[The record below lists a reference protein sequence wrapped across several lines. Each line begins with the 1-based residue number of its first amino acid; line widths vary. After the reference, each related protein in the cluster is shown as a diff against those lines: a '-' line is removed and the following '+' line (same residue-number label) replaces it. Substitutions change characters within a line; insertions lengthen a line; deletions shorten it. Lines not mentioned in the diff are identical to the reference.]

1 MSFPAVHVRHPIS
14 LSLIPG
20 RRGTNS
26 SPHTSRHTDI
36 DAIAVDPSA
45 PPRPGRRVALL
56 GMFGIGNM
64 GNDASMETMLRFLRE
79 EARDCSV
86 HCLAVDPEAI
96 RRTYGVETI
105 HLNSRFRARL
115 LFRLDKTLFRIPGG
129 LVDLVRTIYAAHK
142 FDLLVAPGTGL
153 LDDFG
158 TGPFHWPYTLLKW
171 CVAARLCGAQIWLV
185 SIGAGPV
192 QNPLSRWMMKK
203 AARLARYRSYRDR
216 ISLEFMREIG
226 FDTGED
232 AVYPDIVFKMETPP
246 AAVRM
251 PSPDGKVVVGVG
263 VMGYKGWH
271 AWEAGGAEIYA
282 SYLSRITSL
291 IVWLLDN
298 SYGVRLFTGARS
310 DGETIEEIV
319 NRLAAMRPKLNERC
333 VAVET
338 HSLVELVAQMS
349 AVDVTV
355 ATRFHN
361 VICSLKAGKPTISLG
376 YARKNDVLMA
386 EFGLGEYCQR
396 VEDFDVRLLK
406 VQIADILENREG
418 ISASIL
424 SRLDELKAE
433 LERQDRHLL
442 SEMLG

>member
-1 MSFPAVHVRHPIS
+1 
-14 LSLIPG
+14 
-20 RRGTNS
+20 
-26 SPHTSRHTDI
+26 
-36 DAIAVDPSA
+36 
-45 PPRPGRRVALL
+45 
-56 GMFGIGNM
+56 M

-79 EARDCSV
+79 QARDCSV
-86 HCLAVDPEAI
+86 CCLSVDPEAI
-96 RRTYGVETI
+96 RRTYGVDTI
-105 HLNSRFRARL
+105 RLNSRFRSRL
-115 LFRLDKTLFRIPGG
+115 LFRLDKALLRIPGG
-129 LVDLVRTIYAAHK
+129 LVDLVRTIHTARK

-158 TGPFHWPYTLLKW
+158 TGPFNWPYTLLKW
-171 CVAARLCGAQIWLV
+171 CVAARLSGAQIWLV
-185 SIGAGPV
+185 SIGAGPIR
-192 QNPLSRWMMKK
+192 NPLSRWMMKR

-246 AAVRM
+246 AAARM
-251 PSPDGKVVVGVG
+251 SSPDGEMIVGVG

-282 SYLSRITSL
+282 AYLSRITSL

-298 SYGVRLFTGARS
+298 SYSVRIFTGARS
-310 DGETIEEIV
+310 DGETVEEIK
-319 NRLAAMRPKLNERC
+319 NRLAAMRSGLGERC

-338 HSLVELVAQMS
+338 SSLFELAEQMS
-349 AVDVTV
+349 AVDLTV

-386 EFGLGEYCQR
+386 EFGLEEYCHH
-396 VEDFDVRLLK
+396 VEDFDVGQLK
-406 VQIADILENREG
+406 LQITDILENRKE
-418 ISASIL
+418 ISAAI
-424 SRLDELKAE
+424 RGKLDALKAE
-433 LERQDRHLL
+433 LERQDRYLL
-442 SEMLG
+442 AEMLG

>member
-1 MSFPAVHVRHPIS
+1 
-14 LSLIPG
+14 
-20 RRGTNS
+20 
-26 SPHTSRHTDI
+26 
-36 DAIAVDPSA
+36 
-45 PPRPGRRVALL
+45 
-56 GMFGIGNM
+56 M

-79 EARDCSV
+79 EARGCST

-96 RRTYGVETI
+96 HQTYGVDTI
-105 HLNSRFRARL
+105 RLNSRFRARL
-115 LFRLDKTLFRIPGG
+115 LFRLDKMLFRIPGG
-129 LVDLVRTIYAAHK
+129 FVDLVRTIHEAQK

-158 TGPFHWPYTLLKW
+158 SGPFNWPYTLLKW
-171 CVAARLCGAQIWLV
+171 CVAARLSGAQIWLV
-185 SIGAGPV
+185 SIGAGPI
-192 QNPLSRWMMKK
+192 QNSLSRWMMKK

-216 ISLEFMREIG
+216 ISLDFMKSIG
-226 FDTGED
+226 FDTGQD

-246 AAVRM
+246 AVRL
-251 PSPDGKVVVGVG
+251 PSRDEETIVGVG

-271 AWEAGGAEIYA
+271 AWEAGGTEIYA

-310 DGETIEEIV
+310 DGETVEEIGR
-319 NRLAAMRPKLNERC
+319 RLTAMRPGLNQRC
-333 VAVET
+333 IAVET
-338 HSLVELVAQMS
+338 ASLLELVAQMS

-386 EFGLGEYCQR
+386 DFGLGEYCHR
-396 VEDFDVRLLK
+396 IEDFEVERLK
-406 VQIADILENREG
+406 VQIAGILENRLG
-418 ISASIL
+418 ISASIR

-433 LERQDRHLL
+433 LERQDRYLV